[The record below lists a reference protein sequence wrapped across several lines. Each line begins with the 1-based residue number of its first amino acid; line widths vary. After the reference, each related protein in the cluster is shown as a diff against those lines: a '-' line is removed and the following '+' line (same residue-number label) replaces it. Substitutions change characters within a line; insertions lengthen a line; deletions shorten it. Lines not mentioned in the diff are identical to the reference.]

1 MLDKQIT
8 LYLGPQGKMKQELAG
23 FTFRQEQLKIAQGIG
38 NAFTEETFVVAEAGT
53 GVGKTFAYLIPAVL
67 WASQRGEKVVVS
79 TRTKAL
85 QQQIM
90 EHDLPDLAKI
100 MDGPIKYAEARG
112 RENYLCWNK
121 YMTILAGKKRLSE
134 PEQDFIQ
141 AVLYWA
147 ESTRTGDR
155 QELALSGEKMK
166 FWPVLAADRNNCLKD
181 KCRYHDKCFRL
192 KMIRNLDKADIIVVN
207 HALLLSDTLV
217 DNTILPTY
225 ENLIIDEAHTFIKE
239 SFDSLSFRFGL
250 NETHHYLGILHEKI
264 KKGSRGYL
272 IHLKSQ
278 YTHLSALITEASQFT
293 DRAAALS
300 EEFFRKLG
308 QTAVYGDQY
317 SYQHVITLRDQ
328 EKNAFT
334 EAVDTYV
341 DWQYNINLLLERLRS
356 IEAKLDGAEEP
367 EIAAIINSLQEIS
380 DAAYL
385 IMEENLTRDD
395 AICWIEFERGKAA
408 AVCSSPIYT
417 GNTLGEKLYDR
428 LKTLVMVSA
437 TMTVDN
443 SFENFISR
451 CGLKTYQQQGRLSTL
466 LESSPFDFDQQAA
479 LYVVK
484 DMPDP
489 GSDLINLEM
498 AEVLKELLVSVGGR
512 TMVLFTARKQMEE
525 VAEILRPYLMEN
537 NLQLLVQNQ
546 DGEFGALME
555 GFTGDERS
563 ILMGLETFWEG
574 IDLKGDLLKCLVI
587 VKLPFRSPSDPYCTA
602 WDKYYQLQKKS
613 GFQYFM
619 LPDAA
624 IRLKQGVGRLI
635 RSEQDRGAVVI
646 LDPRLL
652 NKKYGQI
659 LCNSLPIKKM
669 AAVPARDL
677 PEHIKVWL

>member
-1 MLDKQIT
+1 M
-8 LYLGPQGKMKQELAG
+8 PG
-23 FTFRQEQLKIAQGIG
+23 FTFRQEQLKIALGIG
-38 NAFTEETFVVAEAGT
+38 SAFNEEAFMVAEAGT

-67 WASQRGEKVVVS
+67 WARQNQQKVVVS

-85 QQQIM
+85 QQQII
-90 EHDLPDLAKI
+90 EHDLPNLVEI
-100 MDGPIKYAEARG
+100 MDGQIKFAEARG

-121 YMTILAGKKRLSE
+121 YLLILAGKKRLTE

-155 QELALSGEKMK
+155 QELTLSGEQMK
-166 FWPVLAADRNNCLKD
+166 SWPILAADRNSCLKD

-192 KMIRNLDKADIIVVN
+192 KMIRNLDKADIVVVN
-207 HALLLSDTLV
+207 HALLLSDTMV
-217 DNTILPTY
+217 DNSILPTY

-239 SFDSLSFRFGL
+239 SFDSLSFHFGL
-250 NETHHYLGILHEKI
+250 YETHLNLGILHEKVN
-264 KKGSRGYL
+264 KGSRGYL
-272 IHLKSQ
+272 LHLKAR
-278 YTHLSALITEASQFT
+278 YPHLSALITEASHFT
-293 DRAAALS
+293 DRAVALTG
-300 EEFFRKLG
+300 EFFQQLSK
-308 QTAVYGDQY
+308 TAVYGDQY
-317 SYQHVITLRDQ
+317 NYHHVITLRDQ
-328 EKNAFT
+328 EQKAFMQ
-334 EAVDTYV
+334 AIDSYV
-341 DWQYNINLLLERLRS
+341 DWQYNINLVLERLHS
-356 IEAKLDGAEEP
+356 IEKKLTGEEEP
-367 EIAAIINSLQEIS
+367 EIAAVINSLQEIS
-380 DAAYL
+380 DASYL
-385 IMEENLTRDD
+385 IMEEHLTRDD
-395 AICWIEFERGKAA
+395 GICWIEYERGKAVA
-408 AVCSSPIYT
+408 ICSSPIYT
-417 GNTLGEKLYDR
+417 GDTLNERLYAR

-451 CGLKTYQQQGRLSTL
+451 SGLKPFQQQGRLHTL
-466 LESSPFDFDQQAA
+466 LENSPFDYNKQAA
-479 LYVVK
+479 LYIAK

-489 GSDLINLEM
+489 GHHLFNRQL
-498 AEVLKELLVSVGGR
+498 AQVLKEILVPVGGK

-525 VAEILRPYLMEN
+525 IAEILRPYLEDN
-537 NLQLLVQNQ
+537 KLKLLVQNQ
-546 DGEFGALME
+546 DGEFGALMDS
-555 GFTGDERS
+555 FTKDERT

-602 WDKYYQLQKKS
+602 WDKYYQLQRKS

-652 NKKYGQI
+652 NKKYGQV
-659 LCNSLPIKKM
+659 LCNSLPIKNIT
-669 AAVPARDL
+669 AVPACDL
-677 PEHIKVWL
+677 PGHIKTWL